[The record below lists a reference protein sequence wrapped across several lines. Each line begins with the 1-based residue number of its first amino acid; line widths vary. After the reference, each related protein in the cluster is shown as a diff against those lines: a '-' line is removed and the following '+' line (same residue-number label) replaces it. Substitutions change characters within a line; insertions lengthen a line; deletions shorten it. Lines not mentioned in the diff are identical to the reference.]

1 MSENIDLN
9 KTVYNKTQ
17 YEKTIDTSFN
27 QLGVQ
32 TIQEQIDQQ
41 PTVEEFF
48 NLYNSLFYDIP
59 ERESNTS
66 HEYLIQQSS
75 EYINFSQNNDEVNAL
90 RQEISQLRTE
100 LLDTQKQIVELQIS
114 NPQNSLQTQQLA
126 PNFTT

>member
-32 TIQEQIDQQ
+32 TIQEQLNQQ
-41 PTVEEFF
+41 TTVDEFF
-48 NLYNSLFYDIP
+48 VLYNDLFYDIP
-59 ERESNTS
+59 ETGPINS

-75 EYINFSQNNDEVNAL
+75 EYINFDQNNSEIEAL
-90 RQEISQLRTE
+90 QQEISQLRTE
-100 LLDTQKQIVELQIS
+100 LLDTQKQIIELQ
-114 NPQNSLQTQQLA
+114 TG
-126 PNFTT
+126 TTIITPIP